1 MIDMVIVL
9 GGWFL
14 LFYEFTLSIV
24 NALKE
29 LFF

>member
-1 MIDMVIVL
+1 MIDMLIVM

-14 LFYEFTLSIV
+14 LFYEFTLAIV

-29 LFF
+29 IK